1 MGRIVAQVGRGD
13 SGLLDLSKS
22 VKLAESLGTT
32 SPDSKTVPK
41 RCTHKQHAV
50 AHDAGLGGTSVS
62 QNERD
67 SSLGTE
73 DWTLYPLV

>member
-1 MGRIVAQVGRGD
+1 MEGFVAQLGHGD
-13 SGLLDLSKS
+13 LGLMNLSKS

-32 SPDSKTVPK
+32 SPNSKTVPK
-41 RCTHKQHAV
+41 SCTPKQHAV
-50 AHDAGLGGTSVS
+50 AHDTSLGGTCVS
-62 QNERD
+62 QDKCD